1 MQQKK
6 SHIWFSAPGSKHYE
20 CKRFRNHPYSFVNLS
35 ITGKHCACRCEH
47 CNAKLLQSMIPVE
60 TAEKMCR
67 TVDLLIKKGC
77 RGILVSGGA
86 NSRGDVPLDQFIR
99 PIQYA
104 RQQGLPVL
112 VHSGIIRKETAILL
126 KNCGV
131 NQVLFD
137 VIGHKQTICEV
148 YHLENTP
155 EDYLNSMAI
164 CRDVG
169 LDFVPH
175 VVIGLH
181 FGKIVGEY
189 EALRMIGDMMPG
201 HLVLVILTP
210 MAGTGMS
217 EVKPPELDE
226 VEGVLETARARNQD
240 TFLTLGCARPSGR
253 YGWSVEKMV
262 IDHGF
267 NGIAF
272 PSDTAVDYASSQGLI
287 PIFTEACCCMVRS

>member
-1 MQQKK
+1 
-6 SHIWFSAPGSKHYE
+6 
-20 CKRFRNHPYSFVNLS
+20 
-35 ITGKHCACRCEH
+35 
-47 CNAKLLQSMIPVE
+47 MIPVE